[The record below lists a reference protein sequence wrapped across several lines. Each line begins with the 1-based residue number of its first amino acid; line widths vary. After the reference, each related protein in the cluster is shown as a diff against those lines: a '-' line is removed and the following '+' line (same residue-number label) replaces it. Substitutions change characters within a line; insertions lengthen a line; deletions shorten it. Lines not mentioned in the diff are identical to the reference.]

1 MLIAAEPWLGADLEL
16 HQDTGEVSAAPC
28 QGEICG
34 CCSHPQILVKVL
46 LNVKAQLSKLRS
58 DSELSE

>member
-1 MLIAAEPWLGADLEL
+1 MLIAAAEPWLGADLEL

-34 CCSHPQILVKVL
+34 CCTAVILRSWSRSSSM
-46 LNVKAQLSKLRS
+46 SKLNFQN
-58 DSELSE
+58 